1 MLMLWCIGQAATKV
15 KEFRLLPVGKKLM
28 KYDSIAVNTIVAN
41 VKGEIT
47 SCDIPFHGGI
57 SLERFNAD
65 YLRLTREA
73 VRSCINHDVTDS
85 MVIGTSA
92 LTKHQIDG
100 AVGMYSGIY
109 NNPFLIWGRY
119 RRGLFRTTL
128 TVSFQFHH
136 TQMDGDHAA
145 RFLDEVQHQID
156 RLR

>member
-1 MLMLWCIGQAATKV
+1 MRNLLKDTIQNDDGNQPRGNAQSGSVQALDGRADT
-15 KEFRLLPVGKKLM
+15 
-28 KYDSIAVNTIVAN
+28 DVAN

-136 TQMDGDHAA
+136 TQMDGEHAA

>member
-1 MLMLWCIGQAATKV
+1 MRNLLKDTTQNDDGNQPRGNAQGGSIQALDGRA
-15 KEFRLLPVGKKLM
+15 
-28 KYDSIAVNTIVAN
+28 DADVAN

-57 SLERFNAD
+57 SLEQFNAD

-119 RRGLFRTTL
+119 RTMSRYMPQVVQLMILVVAQALVRPVT
-128 TVSFQFHH
+128 
-136 TQMDGDHAA
+136 A
-145 RFLDEVQHQID
+145 RVVTS
-156 RLR
+156 R

>member
-1 MLMLWCIGQAATKV
+1 MKDTTQNDDGNQPRGNAQGGSIQALDGRA
-15 KEFRLLPVGKKLM
+15 
-28 KYDSIAVNTIVAN
+28 DADVAN

-57 SLERFNAD
+57 SLEQFNAD

-119 RRGLFRTTL
+119 RTMSRYMPQVVQLMILVVAQALVRPVT
-128 TVSFQFHH
+128 
-136 TQMDGDHAA
+136 A
-145 RFLDEVQHQID
+145 RVVTS
-156 RLR
+156 R

>member
-1 MLMLWCIGQAATKV
+1 MRNLLKDTTQNDDGNQPRGNAQGGSIQALDGRA
-15 KEFRLLPVGKKLM
+15 
-28 KYDSIAVNTIVAN
+28 DADVAN

-57 SLERFNAD
+57 SLEQFNAD

-92 LTKHQIDG
+92 LTKHQIDR

-119 RRGLFRTTL
+119 RTISRYMPQVVQLMILVVAQALVRPVT
-128 TVSFQFHH
+128 
-136 TQMDGDHAA
+136 A
-145 RFLDEVQHQID
+145 RVVTS
-156 RLR
+156 R

>member
-1 MLMLWCIGQAATKV
+1 MKDTTQNDDGNQPRGNAQGGSVQALDGRA
-15 KEFRLLPVGKKLM
+15 
-28 KYDSIAVNTIVAN
+28 DADVAN

-57 SLERFNAD
+57 SLEQFNAD

-119 RRGLFRTTL
+119 RTMSRYMPQVVQLMIL
-128 TVSFQFHH
+128 VVAQ
-136 TQMDGDHAA
+136 ALA
-145 RFLDEVQHQID
+145 RPVTA
-156 RLR
+156 RAVTSR